1 MNKQEARQ
9 RAKALVDQMTV
20 EEMTT
25 QLLFNSAPIE
35 RLGIPAYNWWNE
47 GLHGVARAGLA
58 TVFPQAIGLAAAFD
72 EELMHEVG
80 STIAT
85 EGRAKYNEWTKNGL
99 RNIYQGL
106 TFWSPNIN
114 IFRDPHWGRGQ
125 ETYGEDPFL
134 TATLGR
140 DFVESLQEKDE
151 NGYYKAAGCAK
162 HFAVHSGPESL
173 RHEFDA
179 VVSKQD
185 LFETYLPAFECLVK
199 AGVLGVMPCY
209 NRVLGMP
216 AAGSTYL
223 LQDILHDKWGFEG
236 YVTSDCWA
244 INDFH
249 LHHHVTDTVAESA
262 AMALNAGTHLNC
274 GNAYLHLMTA
284 YNDGLITKE
293 KLAESVT
300 VLLSIRFELG
310 LFDKTSWDEIPY
322 SVVDCEAHQ
331 ALNERAA
338 EESIVLLKNDG
349 ILPVDPS
356 KVKTIA
362 VIGPNS
368 DSQMSL
374 EGNYNGRAS
383 EYVTILEGVRE
394 AFPDAHVYSVEGS
407 PYVTQNARGD
417 FQEFRVVE
425 GKIVA
430 EKVDLVIAAVGLN
443 CLLEGEEGDQ
453 SNAFSGGDKNSLYL
467 PEPQMK
473 LLETLCGLGKPLIVV
488 SLVGSSIDLGVA
500 NEKANAI
507 VHAWY
512 PGAFGGRAFGR
523 LITGKANFSGKLPVT
538 FYKETNNIPAFTD
551 YAMDNRT
558 YKFFKEDPLYPFG
571 YGLSYTKF
579 AYSDFAAEKAEIAAG
594 ETVKVCAKV
603 KNVGAVDGE
612 EVVEVYIRD
621 LEASTRVPRHKL
633 CAFGRVKLAAGEEK
647 TVCFELGAAAFQ
659 LIDENG
665 DKVIEPGAFEIF
677 IGGGQPDALTEKLT
691 GTACVHG
698 KVCVK

>member
-1 MNKQEARQ
+1 MNRQEARK
-9 RAKALVDQMTV
+9 RAASIVEQMTV

-25 QLLFNSAPIE
+25 QLLFNSPPIE

-72 EELMHEVG
+72 EELLSEVG
-80 STIAT
+80 STIAE

-106 TFWSPNIN
+106 TFWSPNVN

-134 TATLGR
+134 TSTLGR
-140 DFVESLQEKDE
+140 AFVEALQEKDE

-162 HFAVHSGPESL
+162 HYAVHSGPEEL

-185 LFETYLPAFECLVK
+185 LFETYLPAFECLVG

-209 NRVLGMP
+209 NRVFGMP

-223 LQDILHDKWGFEG
+223 LQDILHDKWGYDG
-236 YVTSDCWA
+236 YITSDCWA
-244 INDFH
+244 VNDFH
-249 LHHHVTDTVAESA
+249 LHHHVTDTPAESA

-274 GNAYLHLMTA
+274 GTAYLHLMTA
-284 YNDGLITKE
+284 YNDGLITRE
-293 KLAESVT
+293 TLANAVT
-300 VLLSIRFELG
+300 VLLAIRIELG
-310 LFDKTSWDEIPY
+310 LFDKTRWDEIPY
-322 SVVDCEAHQ
+322 EVVDCPEHQ
-331 ALNERAA
+331 ALNMRAA
-338 EESIVLLKNDG
+338 EESMVLLKNDG
-349 ILPVDPS
+349 LLPLDPA
-356 KVKTIA
+356 KIKTIA
-362 VIGPNS
+362 VVGPNA
-368 DSQMSL
+368 DSQLAL
-374 EGNYNGRAS
+374 EGNYNGRAN

-394 AFPDAHVYSVEGS
+394 AFPDARIFSVEGS
-407 PYVTQNARGD
+407 AYVTPKRRGD
-417 FQEFRVVE
+417 FQEFRAIE
-425 GKIVA
+425 AKIVA
-430 EKVDLVIAAVGLN
+430 ERADLVIAAMGLN
-443 CLLEGEEGDQ
+443 CYIEGEEGDQ
-453 SNAFSGGDKNSLYL
+453 GNAFSGGDKNSLYL
-467 PEPQMK
+467 PEPQRE
-473 LLETLCGLGKPLIVV
+473 LLETLCALGKPLIVAC
-488 SLVGSSIDLGVA
+488 LAGSAIDLGVA
-500 NEKANAI
+500 NDKANAI
-507 VHAWY
+507 VHCWY
-512 PGAFGGRAFGR
+512 PGAFGGRAFAR

-538 FYKETNNIPAFTD
+538 FYKETSNIPAFVD

-579 AYSDFAAEKAEIAAG
+579 AYSDFALDKTEISAGDIVKASA
-594 ETVKVCAKV
+594 TVS
-603 KNVGAVDGE
+603 NTGSVDGE

-633 CAFGRVKLAAGEEK
+633 CAFARVKLAAGESKRVE
-647 TVCFELGAAAFQ
+647 FEIGRSAME

-665 DKVIEPGAFEIF
+665 EKVLEPGAFELYV
-677 IGGGQPDALTEKLT
+677 GGGQPDAYTEKLT
-691 GTACVHG
+691 GAACVGG
-698 KVCVK
+698 KFEVK

>member
-1 MNKQEARQ
+1 
-9 RAKALVDQMTV
+9 
-20 EEMTT
+20 
-25 QLLFNSAPIE
+25 
-35 RLGIPAYNWWNE
+35 
-47 GLHGVARAGLA
+47 
-58 TVFPQAIGLAAAFD
+58 
-72 EELMHEVG
+72 
-80 STIAT
+80 
-85 EGRAKYNEWTKNGL
+85 
-99 RNIYQGL
+99 
-106 TFWSPNIN
+106 
-114 IFRDPHWGRGQ
+114 
-125 ETYGEDPFL
+125 
-134 TATLGR
+134 
-140 DFVESLQEKDE
+140 
-151 NGYYKAAGCAK
+151 
-162 HFAVHSGPESL
+162 
-173 RHEFDA
+173 
-179 VVSKQD
+179 
-185 LFETYLPAFECLVK
+185 
-199 AGVLGVMPCY
+199 
-209 NRVLGMP
+209 
-216 AAGSTYL
+216 
-223 LQDILHDKWGFEG
+223 
-236 YVTSDCWA
+236 
-244 INDFH
+244 
-249 LHHHVTDTVAESA
+249 
-262 AMALNAGTHLNC
+262 
-274 GNAYLHLMTA
+274 
-284 YNDGLITKE
+284 
-293 KLAESVT
+293 
-300 VLLSIRFELG
+300 
-310 LFDKTSWDEIPY
+310 
-322 SVVDCEAHQ
+322 
-331 ALNERAA
+331 
-338 EESIVLLKNDG
+338 
-349 ILPVDPS
+349 
-356 KVKTIA
+356 
-362 VIGPNS
+362 
-368 DSQMSL
+368 
-374 EGNYNGRAS
+374 
-383 EYVTILEGVRE
+383 
-394 AFPDAHVYSVEGS
+394 
-407 PYVTQNARGD
+407 
-417 FQEFRVVE
+417 
-425 GKIVA
+425 VA

-488 SLVGSSIDLGVA
+488 SLVGSSIDLGIA